1 MTRRDDELPLSGRP
15 RVDDDVRRELEFH
28 IEQRA
33 AELEAQGLSRER
45 ALAAAREL
53 FGDRTSVE
61 AECRQIEQRRRTTRH
76 RADRLA
82 ELRHD
87 VVVGFRM
94 LRRTPGFTLAAILTL
109 ALGIGANAAVFS
121 IINRVVLQPL
131 HYPEADRIVQVW
143 ERHDGGGSSNPSWTN
158 FLDLQSR
165 VRSFA
170 AMGAYGSGTVT
181 VLGAASPARVRGTA
195 VSAGFFRVFGVRP
208 ALGRLPLPEE
218 HALGATPVAVVSHAF
233 WRDHLGAPPSLAG
246 ISLRMDRQFEVVGV
260 LPEEFDYPDGSQI
273 WAPLEIHEQSLSRTS
288 HNWEAVARLR
298 PGVSPEDAERE
309 AARLFAQLKPIH
321 YPDFDATGATVTQLQ
336 AALTDGMRTPL
347 YMLFGASAILLLAAC
362 ANLASA
368 MLARGTARAAELAVR
383 SALGATRVR
392 LIRQLLTESALL
404 AVLGAVAGLL
414 LAALLLRALG
424 LFAPASLHVERVR
437 VDAWVQGF
445 ALLVAM
451 VTTVLFGLLP
461 ALRLSDTNTGLAL
474 REGGRGNVGVG
485 RMRAWN
491 ALVASEVALAVM
503 LLAGSVLLIRSFAEV
518 MRVDLGFDPRGVL
531 MAEVNLPEVSYGD
544 SGAVASFHERVL
556 EQLRRVPGVQA
567 AGAIN
572 VLPLASGNPSGAME
586 VEGKP
591 HDERGP
597 FTGYSIYRV
606 VAGDYF
612 RAMGLSVIEGR
623 VFGPADDA
631 RAPAVVVVDQEFARR
646 EWPGQSAIGKRVRPA
661 GMDMGEGEPWHTVI
675 GVVGN
680 VRASSIVAPFRQ
692 TYYFDHRQ
700 RPPGRTMSVRYA
712 VRSSLPVGPATVAVR
727 RAVAAVDPQVPV
739 DARPMSAM
747 VSRAVS
753 DRRFTMLVLGAFA
766 SVALLLALVGIY
778 AVVSYAV
785 AQRTREIGVRL
796 ALGATA
802 AEVRRLVMSSAL
814 RGIAPGLA
822 VGALL
827 AFVGVRALRSLVY
840 GVSPFDPVALIA
852 AIAILGLV
860 GIASSVLPA
869 RRATRVDPLV
879 AMRAE

>member
-1 MTRRDDELPLSGRP
+1 
-15 RVDDDVRRELEFH
+15 
-28 IEQRA
+28 
-33 AELEAQGLSRER
+33 
-45 ALAAAREL
+45 
-53 FGDRTSVE
+53 
-61 AECRQIEQRRRTTRH
+61 
-76 RADRLA
+76 
-82 ELRHD
+82 
-87 VVVGFRM
+87 
-94 LRRTPGFTLAAILTL
+94 
-109 ALGIGANAAVFS
+109 
-121 IINRVVLQPL
+121 
-131 HYPEADRIVQVW
+131 
-143 ERHDGGGSSNPSWTN
+143 
-158 FLDLQSR
+158 
-165 VRSFA
+165 
-170 AMGAYGSGTVT
+170 
-181 VLGAASPARVRGTA
+181 
-195 VSAGFFRVFGVRP
+195 
-208 ALGRLPLPEE
+208 
-218 HALGATPVAVVSHAF
+218 
-233 WRDHLGAPPSLAG
+233 
-246 ISLRMDRQFEVVGV
+246 
-260 LPEEFDYPDGSQI
+260 
-273 WAPLEIHEQSLSRTS
+273 
-288 HNWEAVARLR
+288 
-298 PGVSPEDAERE
+298 
-309 AARLFAQLKPIH
+309 
-321 YPDFDATGATVTQLQ
+321 
-336 AALTDGMRTPL
+336 
-347 YMLFGASAILLLAAC
+347 MLFGASAILLLAAC

-404 AVLGAVAGLL
+404 AILGAIAGLL

-424 LFAPASLHVERVR
+424 LVAPASLHVERVR

-445 ALLVAM
+445 ALVVAI

-461 ALRLSDTNTGLAL
+461 ALRLSDTSTGSAL

-518 MRVDLGFDPRGVL
+518 MRVDLGFEPQGVL

-544 SGAVASFHERVL
+544 SGAVPGFHQRVL
-556 EQLRRVPGVQA
+556 EQLQRVPGIEA
-567 AGAIN
+567 AGAVN
-572 VLPLASGNPSGAME
+572 VLPLASGNPNGAME

-597 FTGYSIYRV
+597 FTGYSVYRV

-612 RAMGLSVIEGR
+612 RAMQLPVLEGR
-623 VFGPADDA
+623 VFGPGDDA
-631 RAPAVVVVDQEFARR
+631 RAPAVVVVDQEFAQK

-675 GVVGN
+675 GVVGS
-680 VRASSIVAPFRQ
+680 VRTSSIVGPFRQ

-700 RPPGRTMSVRYA
+700 RPAGRMMSARYA
-712 VRSSLPVGPATVAVR
+712 VRSSLPVGPATVAMR

-739 DARPMSAM
+739 DARPMTTM
-747 VSRAVS
+747 VSRAVA
-753 DRRFTMLVLGAFA
+753 DRRFTMLVLGSFA

-827 AFVGVRALRSLVY
+827 AFAGVRALRSLVY

-852 AIAILGLV
+852 AIVILGLV

>member
-1 MTRRDDELPLSGRP
+1 MTRRDDELPLSKRP

-33 AELEAQGLSRER
+33 AELEAQGMPRER

-53 FGDRTSVE
+53 FGDRGSVE
-61 AECRQIEQRRRTTRH
+61 AECRAIEQRRRTTRH

-87 VVVGFRM
+87 VVVGLRM

-143 ERHDGGGSSNPSWTN
+143 EQHEGGGASNPSWTN
-158 FLDLQSR
+158 FLDLQAR

-170 AMGAYGSGTVT
+170 AMGAYGSGTIT
-181 VLGAASPARVRGTA
+181 VLGASSPARVRGTA
-195 VSAGFFRVFGVRP
+195 VSSGFFRVFGVRP

-218 HALGATPVAVVSHAF
+218 HARGATPVAVVSHAF
-233 WRDHLGAPPSLAG
+233 WRDNLGAPPTLAG
-246 ISLRMDRQFEVVGV
+246 VHLRMDRDFEVVGV
-260 LPEEFDYPDGSQI
+260 LPEEFDYPDGSQV
-273 WAPLEIHEQSLSRTS
+273 WAPLELEEQPVSRTS
-288 HNWEAVARLR
+288 HNWEAVALLR
-298 PGVSPEDAERE
+298 AGATPDEAARE
-309 AARLFAQLKPIH
+309 ATRLFAQLKPLH
-321 YPDFDATGATVTQLQ
+321 YPDFDATGATVTRLQ

-368 MLARGTARAAELAVR
+368 MLARGTARAGELAVR

-392 LIRQLLTESALL
+392 LVRQLLTESALL
-404 AVLGAVAGLL
+404 AILGAVAGLL

-445 ALLVAM
+445 ALLVAL

-461 ALRLSDTNTGLAL
+461 ALRLSDTNTGSAL
-474 REGGRGNVGVG
+474 REGGRGSVGVG

-556 EQLRRVPGVQA
+556 EQLRGVPGVET
-567 AGAIN
+567 AGAVN
-572 VLPLASGNPSGAME
+572 VLPLASGNPNGAME

-591 HDERGP
+591 HDPRGP

-612 RAMGLSVIEGR
+612 RAMRLPVIEGR
-623 VFGPADDA
+623 VFGPNDDA
-631 RAPAVVVVDQEFARR
+631 GAPAVVVVDQEFARR

-675 GVVGN
+675 GVVGS
-680 VRASSIVAPFRQ
+680 VRAASIVAPFRQ

-700 RPPGRTMSVRYA
+700 RPAARTMSVRYA
-712 VRSSLPVGPATVAVR
+712 VRSSLPAGPATVAVR

-739 DARPMSAM
+739 DARPMTTM
-747 VSRAVS
+747 VSRAVA
-753 DRRFTMLVLGAFA
+753 DRRFTMLVLGSFA
-766 SVALLLALVGIY
+766 AVALLLALVGIY

-802 AEVRRLVMSSAL
+802 GEVRRLVMSSAL

-822 VGALL
+822 MGAVL
-827 AFVGVRALRSLVY
+827 AFAGVRALRSLVY
-840 GVSPFDPVALIA
+840 GVSPFDPVALVA